1 MRKIAKAIED
11 DPAGSAY
18 LSGPALARR
27 TGVSQATVVRF
38 AQALGYSGY
47 PSYLDAHR
55 REVAAQ
61 STVERLKGSF
71 DRRGDA
77 PWRAVMLSDLNNIE
91 RTMNELDTRQFEAS
105 VKLLA
110 TSRRIYVWGVR
121 TTSAVGDLLSIALT
135 YLLGA
140 DRVMRLQPTLYH
152 EQLLSAGPEDVV
164 IVVSFPRYFRT
175 SVAVAEFA
183 KERKVPSIAITDSVL
198 SPIAQKGSLVL
209 CARSELLSF
218 TESLAAP
225 VSLANALVTAVALT
239 RRDQSLAS
247 FRKLEK
253 LWSKTR
259 VYHSTE
265 RRPGSRLPLRA

>member
-1 MRKIAKAIED
+1 
-11 DPAGSAY
+11 
-18 LSGPALARR
+18 
-27 TGVSQATVVRF
+27 
-38 AQALGYSGY
+38 
-47 PSYLDAHR
+47 
-55 REVAAQ
+55 
-61 STVERLKGSF
+61 
-71 DRRGDA
+71 
-77 PWRAVMLSDLNNIE
+77 MLSDLNNIE